1 MAGKGGFKHR
11 KRRVDRQKT
20 RRTLKAKDNI
30 ARVRNQFESKGQA
43 WDPEN
48 NPAQMSALNHDGRR
62 LVVRTKY
69 AKL

>member
-20 RRTLKAKDNI
+20 RRVQKAKANV
-30 ARVRNQFESKGQA
+30 ARVRNQFETKGQA
-43 WDPEN
+43 WDPDS

-62 LVVRTKY
+62 LVARTKY